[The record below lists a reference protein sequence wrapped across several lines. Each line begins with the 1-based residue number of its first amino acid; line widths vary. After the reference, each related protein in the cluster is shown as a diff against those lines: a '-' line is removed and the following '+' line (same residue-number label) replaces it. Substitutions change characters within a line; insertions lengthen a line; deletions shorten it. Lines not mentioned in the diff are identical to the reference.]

1 LMGSWQKVLAK
12 TLTKLSKI
20 LISLNR
26 KVFNLNIH

>member
-1 LMGSWQKVLAK
+1 LMEKWQKVLAK

-26 KVFNLNIH
+26 KVFYKNIH